1 MILGFCSLPVCYTFL
16 LSPVAAVHQGARQ
29 QRHVHST
36 LKDEL
41 LLFLM
46 LAPCCRYTSLLTAP
60 KISSWSRQLHMM
72 KPLILVV
79 YHTLSN
85 RTKNRKIKF
94 HNSILHIFQKYGHLL
109 HSALALGFLSNK
121 FLSVEFVQDMHC
133 A

>member
-1 MILGFCSLPVCYTFL
+1 MILGKVPGGPISDQFLCFPANLLFL
-16 LSPVAAVHQGARQ
+16 LHQQLDVNLLWEAVVHQGARQ

-46 LAPCCRYTSLLTAP
+46 LAPCCRYTSLLTSP

-79 YHTLSN
+79 GYELCLNMSARSPNVGPRMNSTLE
-85 RTKNRKIKF
+85 
-94 HNSILHIFQKYGHLL
+94 
-109 HSALALGFLSNK
+109 LS
-121 FLSVEFVQDMHC
+121 
-133 A
+133 

>member
-72 KPLILVV
+72 KPLILGYALCLNMSARSPNVGPRMNS
-79 YHTLSN
+79 TLES
-85 RTKNRKIKF
+85 
-94 HNSILHIFQKYGHLL
+94 S
-109 HSALALGFLSNK
+109 
-121 FLSVEFVQDMHC
+121 
-133 A
+133 